1 MANLMQIGSP
11 MGRTLERIDRTA
23 MARALFPALRDLKLT
38 GLARAAAIGAAAE
51 GYPFPTNLD
60 TDPPIGGL
68 ASESQAELLAR
79 AVDEGMSEADFE
91 TALAEN
97 RARRLP

>member
-1 MANLMQIGSP
+1 
-11 MGRTLERIDRTA
+11 MGRTRERFDRSA
-23 MARALFPALRDLKLT
+23 MTRALFPALCDLGLT
-38 GLARAAAIGAAAE
+38 GQARAAAIAAAAE

-68 ASESQAELLAR
+68 ASESQAALLAR
-79 AVDEGMSEADFE
+79 AVDEGMTETDFA
-91 TALAEN
+91 TALDEN

>member
-1 MANLMQIGSP
+1 
-11 MGRTLERIDRTA
+11 LE
-23 MARALFPALRDLKLT
+23 
-38 GLARAAAIGAAAE
+38 RAAAIGAAAE

-79 AVDEGMSEADFE
+79 ALDEAMSESEFE
-91 TALAEN
+91 AALEEN
-97 RARRLP
+97 RKRRLP

>member
-1 MANLMQIGSP
+1 MVQS
-11 MGRTLERIDRTA
+11 
-23 MARALFPALRDLKLT
+23 LFPALRDL
-38 GLARAAAIGAAAE
+38 GLDGEKRAAVIGAAAE

-79 AVDEGMSEADFE
+79 ALDEGMEEVAFSA
-91 TALAEN
+91 ALAEN
-97 RARRLP
+97 KNRRMP